1 MKQNYILFFLFF
13 LSPLAVSSQIQ
24 LSEKAE
30 ISIVTAGSGSVLY
43 EAFGHSAIRIKDNEK
58 GFDVVYNYGI
68 FDFNAPNFYTNFV
81 KGKLLYQLG
90 RYDFKYFL
98 YSYDKDKRWVKQ
110 QILNLNQKEKQAY
123 FNFLENNTKPE
134 NKSYLYDPFFDNC
147 ATKLRDITQ
156 SVLKEKVTF
165 YDNHLEKGLSFRT
178 LMNRELHYNSWGSL
192 GINIA
197 LGSKLDAIADP
208 LQYMYLPDYVLAGF
222 KNGKNGNTTLVLKEE
237 TLINH
242 KPIVVKSVFF
252 NPYLIISILSLLG
265 IFITYKDFRNNKRT
279 KVVDFLSFFVSG
291 ILGVLI
297 VFLWF
302 FTNHSTTPNN
312 FNFLWAFAPNI
323 VVAFLLLKNT
333 KTAWLNYYF
342 TVLLFFLGI
351 IPIIWLSSIQVFHL
365 SLLPFLAF
373 LFLRLLFLRKSLLT
387 SKI

>member
-279 KVVDFLSFFVSG
+279 KVVDFLSFFISG

-373 LFLRLLFLRKSLLT
+373 LFLRLLFLRKKT
-387 SKI
+387 Y

>member
-110 QILNLNQKEKQAY
+110 QILSLNQKEKQAY

-279 KVVDFLSFFVSG
+279 KVVDFLSFFISG

-373 LFLRLLFLRKSLLT
+373 LFLRLLFLRKKT
-387 SKI
+387 Y

>member
-279 KVVDFLSFFVSG
+279 KVVDFLSFFISG

>member
-342 TVLLFFLGI
+342 TVLLVFLGI

>member
-110 QILNLNQKEKQAY
+110 QILSLNQKEKQAY

-279 KVVDFLSFFVSG
+279 KVVDFLSFFISG